1 MLERLKVIRRGLRKI
16 YLIYFRTNKKE
27 FGFCGDNVYLEPPLS
42 ITNPANLYLYGDN
55 QLRDARIL
63 NLNAKF
69 IMREHSV
76 AATGLTVVTGNH
88 ALIKGCFFKQI
99 TETEKPKGLD
109 KDVVVEED
117 VWIGCN
123 VTLLFGITIGRG
135 SVIAAGAVVT
145 KSCPPYSL
153 IGGVPAK
160 VIKIRMS
167 IDEILEHELNLYPE
181 NKRYSA
187 SKLEEIYTNYQKE

>member
-1 MLERLKVIRRGLRKI
+1 MFEKLKVVRRGLWKI
-16 YLIYFRTNKKE
+16 FLTYFCTNKKK
-27 FGFCGDNVYLEPPLS
+27 FGFCGDKVYLEPPLS

-55 QLRDARIL
+55 GLRDARIL
-63 NLNAKF
+63 NQNAKF
-69 IMREHSV
+69 IMKEHSG

-88 ALIKGCFFKQI
+88 ALIKGRFYRQI
-99 TETEKPKGLD
+99 AEKEKPEGLD
-109 KDVVVEED
+109 KDVLVEED

-123 VTLLFGITIGRG
+123 VTLLSGVTIGRG

-145 KSCPPYSL
+145 KSCPPYSI

-167 IDEILEHELNLYPE
+167 IDEILEHEFNLYPK
-181 NKRYSA
+181 NKRYKA
-187 SKLEEIYTNYQKE
+187 DQLAEIYACYRNY